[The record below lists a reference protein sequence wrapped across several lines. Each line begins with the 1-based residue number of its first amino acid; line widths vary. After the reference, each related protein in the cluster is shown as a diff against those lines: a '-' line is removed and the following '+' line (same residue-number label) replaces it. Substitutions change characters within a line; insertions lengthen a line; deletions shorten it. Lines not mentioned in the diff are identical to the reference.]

1 MPSHKSQHGQIVID
15 NIDDHSPEIQAEI
28 LNALLADESYPEQG
42 QVEEMW
48 EEEIFRLSTLPPTW
62 WVSRKRRAGSSHG
75 EVTYYSP
82 EGYSF
87 KSKTEIQDFLTNNV
101 VPKEPADL
109 RLPPLPI
116 EQIPVIEETFVRP
129 SSTVPMDTNSIAQAL
144 IANLKPEPIESL
156 KEALSCE
163 PNKLRES
170 LSLQASPACSPLN
183 C

>member
-1 MPSHKSQHGQIVID
+1 
-15 NIDDHSPEIQAEI
+15 
-28 LNALLADESYPEQG
+28 
-42 QVEEMW
+42 
-48 EEEIFRLSTLPPTW
+48 
-62 WVSRKRRAGSSHG
+62 VSRKRRAGSSHG

-87 KSKTEIQDFLTNNV
+87 KSKTEIQDFLTNNA
-101 VPKEPADL
+101 VPKEPAEL
-109 RLPPLPI
+109 RMPPLPI

-129 SSTVPMDTNSIAQAL
+129 SSTPMDTNSIAQAL

>member
-1 MPSHKSQHGQIVID
+1 M
-15 NIDDHSPEIQAEI
+15 
-28 LNALLADESYPEQG
+28 
-42 QVEEMW
+42 
-48 EEEIFRLSTLPPTW
+48 
-62 WVSRKRRAGSSHG
+62 
-75 EVTYYSP
+75 
-82 EGYSF
+82 
-87 KSKTEIQDFLTNNV
+87 
-101 VPKEPADL
+101 
-109 RLPPLPI
+109 PPLPI

-129 SSTVPMDTNSIAQAL
+129 SSTPMDTNSIAQAL

>member
-1 MPSHKSQHGQIVID
+1 M
-15 NIDDHSPEIQAEI
+15 
-28 LNALLADESYPEQG
+28 
-42 QVEEMW
+42 
-48 EEEIFRLSTLPPTW
+48 
-62 WVSRKRRAGSSHG
+62 SRKRRAGSSHG

-101 VPKEPADL
+101 VPKEPAEL

-116 EQIPVIEETFVRP
+116 EQIQVIEETFIRP
-129 SSTVPMDTNSIAQAL
+129 SSTPMDTNSIAQAL

-156 KEALSCE
+156 KEALSNCE
-163 PNKLRES
+163 PKLRES
-170 LSLQASPACSPLN
+170 LSLQASPTCSPLN